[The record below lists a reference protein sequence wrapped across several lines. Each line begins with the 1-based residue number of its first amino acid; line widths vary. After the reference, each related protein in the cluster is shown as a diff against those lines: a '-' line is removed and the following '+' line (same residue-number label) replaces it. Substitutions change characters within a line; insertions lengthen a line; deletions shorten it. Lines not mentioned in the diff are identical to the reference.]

1 VLKDI
6 EMIKSKEREVDRIKQ
21 AETEKIRSE
30 LEKVQHHEKELAK
43 RNADLDQKE
52 KEQEL
57 FINKEIQ
64 Q

>member
-1 VLKDI
+1 MLKDI
-6 EMIKSKEREVDRIKQ
+6 EMIKSKEREVDRIKHS
-21 AETEKIRSE
+21 ETDKIRSE
-30 LEKVQHHEKELAK
+30 LEKVQQHEKELSK
-43 RNADLDQKE
+43 RNSELDQKE

>member
-1 VLKDI
+1 
-6 EMIKSKEREVDRIKQ
+6 MIKSKEREVDRIKHS
-21 AETEKIRSE
+21 ETDKIRSE
-30 LEKVQHHEKELAK
+30 LEKVQQHEKELSK
-43 RNADLDQKE
+43 RNSELDQKE